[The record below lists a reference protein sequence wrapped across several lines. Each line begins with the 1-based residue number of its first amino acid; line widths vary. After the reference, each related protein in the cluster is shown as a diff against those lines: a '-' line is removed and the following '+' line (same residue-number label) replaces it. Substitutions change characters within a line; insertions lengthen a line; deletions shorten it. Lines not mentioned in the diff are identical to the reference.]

1 MECDVVVVGS
11 GIAGC
16 VSAYYLAR
24 DGFSV
29 CLINK
34 AENLYESNTYQA
46 QGGIVY
52 RGKKDSYD
60 LLFEDIISAGGGIS
74 NPEAAR
80 IVAQESESAVE
91 EVLINNFGVEFT
103 KDLKGRYDLTEEGA
117 HSTRRILHAFDCT
130 GRIIEE
136 KALKALENCFNLTF
150 LTNHTVIDIITLDHH
165 STDKF
170 RKYKPITSM
179 GVYAVDNKNN
189 KVLKILSKIVILATG
204 GLGQIYLHTTNPP
217 QATGD
222 GYAMANRAGARLI
235 NMEYTQFHPTTLYH
249 PKANNFLI
257 SESVRGEGA
266 VIIDKNG
273 RAFME
278 KYHPMKELAPRDIVT
293 RAILNEMLES
303 GEKFVYLDITKIGED
318 KIKLRFP
325 NIYGTC
331 LEYGFDMALE
341 PVPIVPAFHYSCG
354 GILTDMNGRTNIER
368 LFAVGEVACT
378 GLHGAN
384 RLASTSLLEGI
395 IFGKRTAAFINE
407 NKKDYLTDLGFSKI
421 LDWIDTGVTD
431 KADPALINQ
440 DWNLLKNIMWNY
452 VGAVRGSKRLR
463 RAIVDLNNLNVDV
476 EDFYRDTK
484 VCRTIIELRNA
495 VQTGLLV
502 ARQARANRESIGA
515 HFRID

>member
-1 MECDVVVVGS
+1 MEFDAVVVGS

-16 VSAYYLAR
+16 VSAYYLSK

-34 AENLYESNTYQA
+34 AESLEESNTFHA

-52 RGKKDSYD
+52 KGKKDSSG
-60 LLFEDIISAGGGIS
+60 LLYEDIMSAGGGIS
-74 NPEAAR
+74 NPEAVR
-80 IVAQESESAVE
+80 VVALESESAVE
-91 EVLINNFGVEFT
+91 EVLIRNFGVEFS
-103 KDLKGRYDLTEEGA
+103 KDGKGRFDLTEEGA
-117 HSTRRILHAFDCT
+117 HSTRRILHTFDST
-130 GRIIEE
+130 GRSIEK
-136 KALKALENCFNLTF
+136 KALKTLENCENITF
-150 LTNHTVIDIITLDHH
+150 LTDHTVIDIITLDHH
-165 STDKF
+165 STDKY
-170 RKYKPITSM
+170 RKYQPITSM
-179 GVYAVDNKNN
+179 GVYAVDNKIN
-189 KVLKILSKIVILATG
+189 KVIKILSRIVILATG
-204 GLGQIYLHTTNPP
+204 GLGQIYLHTTNPV

-249 PKANNFLI
+249 PKAHNFLI

-278 KYHPMKELAPRDIVT
+278 DYHPLKELAPRDIVT

-303 GEKFVYLDITKIGED
+303 GEKFVYLDITGMGPE
-318 KIKLRFP
+318 KIKTRFP
-325 NIYGTC
+325 HIYSTC
-331 LEYGFDMALE
+331 IEYGFDLTLA

-384 RLASTSLLEGI
+384 RLASTSLLEGV
-395 IFGKRTAAFINE
+395 IFGKRTAAYIGK
-407 NKKDYLTDLGFSKI
+407 NKKDYLTDPGSSKI
-421 LDWIDTGVTD
+421 LDWIDTGVSD

-463 RAIVDLNNLNVDV
+463 RAIIDLNNLNVDV

-495 VQTGLLV
+495 VQTALLV
-502 ARQARANRESIGA
+502 ARHARANRESIGA